1 MAIELDDG
9 TVVRSLPEQVDYL
22 TTHNEENEI
31 AIDNLAARLD
41 AAISGVLHYK
51 GSVASYADLP
61 ADAEVGDVYNC
72 LDTGSNYAWTGSEW
86 DELGTTV
93 DISNCLDKTS
103 GTWVAPQEVTG
114 IIDFKNGL
122 ALNSGYVEL
131 AGNTSEEFE
140 IQLHGGVSAWTFD
153 SSRVAFNYTNSVDLG
168 SSTYTFKDLYLGGV
182 IDFGSNAKIRKDSS
196 NRVNIL
202 YNDAVKVKVGG
213 GDTYFANN
221 VAPDSN
227 NAYDLGSSGAKWKN
241 IYVAGNIDFG
251 SGSYIHMLNDNRIAI
266 AYGNTDYIKVASS
279 ATTFVSRIDPSN
291 DNSQNI
297 GRDTVRWKDL
307 YLAGNLSNGT
317 DSATVADIAAL
328 IAYAK
333 AQGWIS

>member
-31 AIDNLAARLD
+31 AIDNLAARLE

-72 LDTGSNYAWTGSEW
+72 LDTGSNYAWTGSDW

-103 GTWVAPQEVTG
+103 GTWSFPQEVTG
-114 IIDFKNGL
+114 IIDFKSGL

-131 AGNTSEEFE
+131 VGNTSEVFE
-140 IQLHGGVSAWTFD
+140 IQLHGGDYDWTFD
-153 SSRVAFNYTNSVDLG
+153 SSKLVFNVSNSVDLG

-182 IDFGSNAKIRKDSS
+182 IDFGNNAKIQKDGS

-202 YNDAVKVKVGG
+202 YNNAVKVKVGG
-213 GDTYFANN
+213 SDTYFANN

-227 NAYDLGSSGAKWKN
+227 NTYDLGRKTLRWRKVYADK
-241 IYVAGNIDFG
+241 IDDG
-251 SGSYIHMLNDNRIAI
+251 TNEATL
-266 AYGNTDYIKVASS
+266 TDI
-279 ATTFVSRIDPSN
+279 I
-291 DNSQNI
+291 
-297 GRDTVRWKDL
+297 
-307 YLAGNLSNGT
+307 
-317 DSATVADIAAL
+317 AL